1 MDVVIIIPAYNPD
14 EKFIH
19 FLKDIRTAGYDKI
32 IVIDDGSKLDTKH
45 FSKPLRKNSVV
56 SFYPTA
62 LILGKVE
69 HIKQDLIFTYLNRKL
84 FIQKPSD

>member
-19 FLKDIRTAGYDKI
+19 FLK
-32 IVIDDGSKLDTKH
+32 L
-45 FSKPLRKNSVV
+45 LRKNMAV

-62 LILGKVE
+62 LILGKVV
-69 HIKQDLIFTYLNRKL
+69 HIKQDLIFTYLNREL
-84 FIQKPSD
+84 FIQKP